1 MKFLNG
7 QGQEITLKRAENM
20 PGFVVTVSEQIVID
34 SPVNN
39 PFFKGINVLQLPKKL
54 KGFRDNQD
62 LKMLLSP
69 NKVKTNI
76 FLKSNV
82 NSEIVIF
89 EPDSTLVNDKKLNVE
104 NRIFGNNQE
113 IVPLFLNLG
122 LKNVKL
128 NAGTKIGTIYV
139 IAVEN

>member
-54 KGFRDNQD
+54 KGFRDNSD

-69 NKVKTNI
+69 NKIKTNI

-89 EPDSTLVNDKKLNVE
+89 EPDSTLVNDKKLYVE

-128 NAGTKIGTIYV
+128 NVGTKIGTVYV
-139 IAVEN
+139 MAVEN

>member
-128 NAGTKIGTIYV
+128 NAGTKIGTIYIV
-139 IAVEN
+139 AVEN

>member
-1 MKFLNG
+1 MKFLNE
-7 QGQEITLKRAENM
+7 QGKEITLKRAENL
-20 PGFVVTVSEQIVID
+20 PGFLVTVPEQIVID

-54 KGFRDNQD
+54 KGFRDNPD

-69 NKVKTNI
+69 NKIKTNI
-76 FLKSNV
+76 FLKSNL

-89 EPDSTLVNDKKLNVE
+89 EPDSTLVNDKKLYVE

-128 NAGTKIGTIYV
+128 SAGTKIGTIYV
-139 IAVEN
+139 IAVGN